1 MPVTSKKEIY
11 PVGMP
16 NPLFHMY
23 KYYGDPASAE
33 IYKPIKNR
41 VKDYLKNGIIPTVH
55 DKINSMKP

>member
-1 MPVTSKKEIY
+1 
-11 PVGMP
+11 MP
-16 NPLFHMY
+16 NSWFHMY